1 MGEVK
6 QEGQGYGFFGERVD
20 RRGLDSVGNETGPKR
35 RGSGC
40 RGDDVWFF
48 FELVLTLA
56 LPRDWVALWLEL
68 CGSVA
73 CVPLGRREAVYAR
86 VVLSRFD

>member
-35 RGSGC
+35 REEAGVVETTFGFFRACLDLGFTDGLGC
-40 RGDDVWFF
+40 I
-48 FELVLTLA
+48 
-56 LPRDWVALWLEL
+56 VA
-68 CGSVA
+68 
-73 CVPLGRREAVYAR
+73 
-86 VVLSRFD
+86 